1 MEYNENLEEV
11 GESQQ
16 IEQRVDRLEEY
27 FEIIRKQ
34 ISVIKIDDEPY
45 DFIEDF
51 VKTYLNYDMIDMLE
65 TREIY
70 ADPKLS
76 QEDHE
81 DLHTF
86 VSQLNDMFNTYWGIY
101 LQEEDIFL
109 VKALYETMYRR
120 FSDYFI
126 YFVNGLQKLDI
137 DYVEDLPNYK
147 EYTFAYFMDKIKHIT
162 KEQVQKN
169 EALKVPLIS
178 EYLKYILELGIKPEL
193 YFQIALM
200 ESEGDV
206 YLSNLYIETVNDRVS
221 YDSEFFNLKIQ
232 KLLQCIE
239 SDIIVTQLT
248 EFI

>member
-1 MEYNENLEEV
+1 MEYDENLEEV
-11 GESQQ
+11 GENQQ
-16 IEQRVDRLEEY
+16 IEQRRDRLEEY
-27 FEIIRKQ
+27 FENIRKQ

-76 QEDHE
+76 QEDRE

-109 VKALYETMYRR
+109 VKALYEIMYRR

-137 DYVEDLPNYK
+137 DYVEELPNYE

-162 KEQVQKN
+162 SDQVQKN
-169 EALKVPLIS
+169 ETLKVPLIS

-193 YFQIALM
+193 YFQITLM

-206 YLSNLYIETVNDRVS
+206 SLSNLYIETVNDRVS

-239 SDIIVTQLT
+239 SDAIITRLT
-248 EFI
+248 DFI